1 MFYISAGIGR
11 TGTFIALDFM
21 LDEGAA
27 ENYVDVKSYVA
38 SLRQQRGKCIQT
50 YVRLQL
56 FDNHCFGIDGHS
68 FFCNHVKFVYV
79 WSDITMDDFII

>member
-1 MFYISAGIGR
+1 
-11 TGTFIALDFM
+11 M

-56 FDNHCFGIDGHS
+56 SDNHCFELMVILCL
-68 FFCNHVKFVYV
+68 FVYFCNHVNCVFV

>member
-1 MFYISAGIGR
+1 
-11 TGTFIALDFM
+11 M

-68 FFCNHVKFVYV
+68 FFFFFA
-79 WSDITMDDFII
+79 IM

>member
-1 MFYISAGIGR
+1 
-11 TGTFIALDFM
+11 M